1 MAPIF
6 KYFKL
11 LLLNKIKTKNKTA
24 LILPWKTPKGI
35 FNKPLIPVV
44 IEVNGSI
51 PICDIR
57 HVETP
62 IAIIIFPIKEIIASL
77 IENLNFIPSSF
88 QKYYT
93 YFLIFEFYFQ
103 IMKNYLKNE
112 IVS

>member
-11 LLLNKIKTKNKTA
+11 LLLNKIKIKNKIA
-24 LILPWKTPKGI
+24 LTLPWKTPKGI
-35 FNKPLIPVV
+35 FNKLLIPVV
-44 IEVNGSI
+44 IDVNGSI

-77 IENLNFIPSSF
+77 IENLNFILSSF

-103 IMKNYLKNE
+103 NMKNYLKNE